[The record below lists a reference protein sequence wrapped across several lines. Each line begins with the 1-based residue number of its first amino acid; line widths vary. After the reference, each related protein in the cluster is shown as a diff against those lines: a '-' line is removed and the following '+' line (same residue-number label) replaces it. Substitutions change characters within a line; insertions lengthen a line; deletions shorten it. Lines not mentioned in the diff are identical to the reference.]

1 MAYARIIRR
10 RSERGAIFVITLAIL
25 TTLVAIVASV
35 AISENVALQQEDNR
49 VQHAKALAAAKAG
62 IQQAIETISDEGTNG
77 STTST
82 TSTSVTGASVDLPS
96 ASQLTD
102 DWATI
107 GTTGNDRFIVG
118 DCSFRLQ
125 IVDACSKINLNTVT
139 ATQLQNMPLDQ
150 EHMDA
155 LTDWR
160 STGQNALPDGAK
172 DAYYNGLQN
181 PYQTAVEPFA
191 TVDELLD
198 VRYFTPA
205 DVFDPPTDETSNPLP
220 DFADGRTPVLYELFT
235 ADSIGGA
242 YNTQGTALPAL
253 SSATLATLTRAG
265 LGTAAQTIFTARAS
279 ATWAALLRTVRLTGA
294 QLTAL
299 LTNFTIGSETGRI
312 NINTA
317 PAAVLQTIPNLTSD
331 IAQSIVNQQ
340 QTGFPNMGSLLT
352 VSGLTTATS
361 VQNFLDYF
369 TVKSQTFLV
378 RVVGTCGTAQVP
390 LQATLSVTTAATGS
404 TVTIQSM
411 DEQPFNDMT
420 GRWGWQAT
428 TNNDIQLLGN
438 S

>member
-1 MAYARIIRR
+1 
-10 RSERGAIFVITLAIL
+10 
-25 TTLVAIVASV
+25 
-35 AISENVALQQEDNR
+35 
-49 VQHAKALAAAKAG
+49 
-62 IQQAIETISDEGTNG
+62 
-77 STTST
+77 
-82 TSTSVTGASVDLPS
+82 
-96 ASQLTD
+96 
-102 DWATI
+102 
-107 GTTGNDRFIVG
+107 
-118 DCSFRLQ
+118 
-125 IVDACSKINLNTVT
+125 
-139 ATQLQNMPLDQ
+139 
-150 EHMDA
+150 
-155 LTDWR
+155 
-160 STGQNALPDGAK
+160 
-172 DAYYNGLQN
+172 
-181 PYQTAVEPFA
+181 
-191 TVDELLD
+191 
-198 VRYFTPA
+198 
-205 DVFDPPTDETSNPLP
+205 
-220 DFADGRTPVLYELFT
+220 
-235 ADSIGGA
+235 
-242 YNTQGTALPAL
+242 
-253 SSATLATLTRAG
+253 
-265 LGTAAQTIFTARAS
+265 
-279 ATWAALLRTVRLTGA
+279 
-294 QLTAL
+294 